1 MLMWA
6 RVVLRTA
13 MINKINVTDGNKV
26 SVLISPFTGLIIS
39 TSASISPT
47 QLRVWCIYIR
57 LGGDLFS
64 LHETIKKIKP
74 LPVTQLFIW
83 HMRRS
88 SSMSSS
94 LCEW

>member
-57 LGGDLFS
+57 LGGGIYFLYMRP
-64 LHETIKKIKP
+64 LKK
-74 LPVTQLFIW
+74 
-83 HMRRS
+83 
-88 SSMSSS
+88 
-94 LCEW
+94 

>member
-13 MINKINVTDGNKV
+13 MISKINVTDGNKV

-47 QLRVWCIYIR
+47 QLRVWCIYIG
-57 LGGDLFS
+57 LGGGIYFLYMRP
-64 LHETIKKIKP
+64 LKK
-74 LPVTQLFIW
+74 
-83 HMRRS
+83 
-88 SSMSSS
+88 
-94 LCEW
+94 